1 MVPISV
7 TVGQVAAS
15 DVSVALAQN
24 VVAATSFTLTAG
36 AASLAY
42 PAQLR
47 IVTSADYTG
56 ITFTI
61 TGLGPSNQVQS
72 EVIAGP
78 NTSTAT
84 SVLYY
89 KSVTSITSSDGV
101 AGGAVS
107 AGTTGN
113 TSTRWV
119 SMDGWTTGSI
129 SVQCIVNGTATYT
142 VQSTLDNPNDPF
154 SPVADVNCNWLNSND
169 SAVVNAV
176 SSQQSNFLFTP
187 VYVRVL
193 QSSGTGTVKT
203 TLLQTGVVNL

>member
-24 VVAATSFTLTAG
+24 VVAATSLTLTAG

-56 ITFTI
+56 FTI

-89 KSVTSITSSDGV
+89 KSVTSITSSGGV

-119 SMDGWTTGSI
+119 RMDSWTTGTT

-154 SPVADVNCNWLNSND
+154 SPVADVSCNWFNSND